1 MKMLKLDHN
10 KLEVWKKSIILVK
23 RIYSITE
30 QYPDNEKFGLVSQ
43 LRRAAISVPSN
54 ISEGAARSSPK
65 ERSRFYEIARSS
77 LVEVDTQLEVSRTVE
92 LISESELKIV
102 SGLLNEIF
110 AMLSKMRSET

>member
-43 LRRAAISVPSN
+43 LRRAAISYLQVFQ
-54 ISEGAARSSPK
+54 K
-65 ERSRFYEIARSS
+65 
-77 LVEVDTQLEVSRTVE
+77 
-92 LISESELKIV
+92 
-102 SGLLNEIF
+102 GLLGLHLKREVVF
-110 AMLSKMRSET
+110 MKLPDRPW